1 MRKREGIEPRYKPEI
16 MDADVLTN
24 TEGNTGG
31 AKDQGSQGS
40 IGVRDHSTSPR
51 QSPGTREIPQAPS
64 ITGVGRHNRQT
75 GRKPNGSREVGCP
88 NSSEEVG

>member
-31 AKDQGSQGS
+31 AKDQGSRGS

-51 QSPGTREIPQAPS
+51 QSREL
-64 ITGVGRHNRQT
+64 GRSHKPLHHGGRAAQPANREEAQWFA
-75 GRKPNGSREVGCP
+75 GSRMPE
-88 NSSEEVG
+88 